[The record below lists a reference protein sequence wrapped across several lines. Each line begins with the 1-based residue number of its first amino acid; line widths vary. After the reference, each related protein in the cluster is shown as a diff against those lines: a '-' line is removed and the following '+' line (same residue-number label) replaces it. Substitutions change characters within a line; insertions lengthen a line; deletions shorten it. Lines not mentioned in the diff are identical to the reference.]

1 MFQMSFLYI
10 DEGPYM
16 PSLEHLVQHYMHFS
30 DGLPINLRY
39 AVPPKPKPPLPLPQ
53 TIPRKQRKKTAPSDV
68 IDKVTSMKDHRTNS
82 NLELNLAPKYPSQRN
97 MSIPSDDL
105 MNTVGIAISPPD
117 SKNIGKYQPPGSLKS
132 KSPKKNNLFLEGM
145 RSLRK
150 NKAKKTPPESIVKN
164 EVEEIPQTFKNL
176 SFSTDFKLADLQTY
190 NIPTNNSV
198 VEDVQSRSSH
208 DTPNRSVSQSDNQN
222 NNPAIP
228 QDYFVAGDNTVASD
242 NNKGSEEIYFI
253 DAPTM
258 PKIELPKDELPSTSF
273 QYVPFKH
280 VPYFPDDSPL
290 TVNNNNPLEVTSFN
304 DPRLNRLDSTTS
316 SCSMDSEY
324 FAQHKFIDS
333 RITTPNYFIPK
344 SNLQQNDTL
353 GEGEFGS
360 VFKGVLKMGNGK
372 DDLHVAIKTLHDE
385 HCKQNKTEFL
395 REASVMI
402 KLSHHCI
409 VKLIGISKVCP
420 CSHSSKFCFVFKF
433 DMRVGSTTDDDTR
446 IGSAWIDADLS
457 D

>member
-1 MFQMSFLYI
+1 
-10 DEGPYM
+10 M

-39 AVPPKPKPPLPLPQ
+39 SVPPKPKPPLPLPQ
-53 TIPRKQRKKTAPSDV
+53 TIPRKQRKKTAPLDV
-68 IDKVTSMKDHRTNS
+68 MDKLTSIKDHRTIS
-82 NLELNLAPKYPSQRN
+82 NLELNLATKYQPQRN

-117 SKNIGKYQPPGSLKS
+117 SKNKGKDNFGSLKV

-150 NKAKKTPPESIVKN
+150 NKTKKTPTETIVKN
-164 EVEEIPQTFKNL
+164 ELEEIPQTFKNL
-176 SFSTDFKLADLQTY
+176 SFSADFKLADVQTY
-190 NIPTNNSV
+190 NIPTNNSA
-198 VEDVQSRSSH
+198 VEDIQSRSLH
-208 DTPNRSVSQSDNQN
+208 DIPNRSVSQVDNQN
-222 NNPAIP
+222 NISSIP
-228 QDYFVAGDNTVASD
+228 PDYFVAGDNTLNAD
-242 NNKGSEEIYFI
+242 KGSEEIYFI
-253 DAPTM
+253 DAPSM
-258 PKIELPKDELPSTSF
+258 PKIELPKIEMPSTSF

-290 TVNNNNPLEVTSFN
+290 AVNNNNPIEMTPFN
-304 DPRLNRLDSTTS
+304 DPRLNRLESTTS

-324 FAQHKFIDS
+324 FAQHKNIIDA

-344 SNLQQNDTL
+344 SNIQLNDTL

-360 VFKGVLKMGNGK
+360 VFKGILKMGNGK

-409 VKLIGISKVCP
+409 VKLIGISKVCLFEYV
-420 CSHSSKFCFVFKF
+420 S
-433 DMRVGSTTDDDTR
+433 
-446 IGSAWIDADLS
+446 LS
-457 D
+457 EFYQFTFE